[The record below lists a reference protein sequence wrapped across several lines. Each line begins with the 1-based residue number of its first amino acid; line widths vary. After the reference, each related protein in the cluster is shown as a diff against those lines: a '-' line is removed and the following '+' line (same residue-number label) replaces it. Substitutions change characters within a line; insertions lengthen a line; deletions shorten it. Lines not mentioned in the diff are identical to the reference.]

1 MPTWTNLSF
10 QDSASPLMEQ
20 LSFFHDHTMIIL
32 VVITILTGYILLNI
46 LITPFFNRFL
56 LEGQELESFWTL
68 IPALL
73 LIFIALPSLRTLYL
87 MDENLSPELTLKV
100 TGFQWYWTYEL
111 TDFLKTEIE
120 SYMLQPNDSSI
131 RLLEVDNPIPL
142 PLLTQI
148 RAIVTSND
156 VIHSW
161 ALPSMGVKIDALPG
175 RLNQTTMFLSRPG
188 KFSGQCSE
196 ICGANHSFMPISI
209 EASPRTNFI
218 SWLTTS
224 SDSLT

>member
-1 MPTWTNLSF
+1 MPTWMNLSF

-20 LSFFHDHTMIIL
+20 LYFFHDHTMIIL
-32 VVITILTGYILLNI
+32 IMITILAGYILMNI
-46 LITPFFNRFL
+46 IFTPYFNRYM

-87 MDENLSPELTLKV
+87 MDENLSPEITLKV
-100 TGFQWYWTYEL
+100 SGFQWYWVYEFS
-111 TDFLKTEIE
+111 DFKKTEIE
-120 SYMLQPNDSSI
+120 SFLSPLKDSSI

-142 PLLTQI
+142 PLFSQI
-148 RAIVTSND
+148 RVIVSSND

-161 ALPSMGVKIDALPG
+161 AVPSMGVKVDALPG
-175 RLNQTTMFLSRPG
+175 RLNQTSIFTSRVG

-209 EASPRTNFI
+209 EVVPQSNFI
-218 SWLTTS
+218 SWLFI
-224 SDSLT
+224 